1 MQGPNTTFFYPSSI
15 FSYSLFQ
22 EQKEAHVPQTLLT
35 LNGFETMD
43 SIPVKFLCATKWHP
57 TQQQMECSCLNITIH
72 LVKRKSEN

>member
-22 EQKEAHVPQTLLT
+22 EQKEAHVPQSLLT

-43 SIPVKFLCATKWHP
+43 SIPVKFLCATNGIPRNSRWSAHAR
-57 TQQQMECSCLNITIH
+57 T
-72 LVKRKSEN
+72 

>member
-22 EQKEAHVPQTLLT
+22 EQKEAHVPVSLLT

-43 SIPVKFLCATKWHP
+43 SISSKVFMCNNWHS
-57 TQQQMECSCLNITIH
+57 TQQQMGCSCSNITIH